1 MNKGI
6 SGDDNSGDDMEW
18 IGRLNQSI
26 KYIENNIEGVIDY
39 NEAAKIACC
48 STFHFQRMFSYI
60 AGVTLGEYIR
70 RRRMTK
76 AAFELVNSDIRIMD
90 LSLKYGYESPT
101 AFNRAFQAIHNI
113 SPSAARKK
121 GAKLKS
127 YPKLVFTATVKGDSE
142 MQYRIEDKK
151 GFRIVGIKKEIE
163 TEIEKNF
170 VIVPEFWKELM
181 KTDLFSKICKL
192 SNQIPYGILGV
203 TVYQDQN
210 NYHYYIAS
218 ATDEH
223 KPDGMVEHRIPA
235 STWAIFECDPSP
247 EAIQDLYRRFYTEW
261 LPFSGYEYAETQ
273 DIEVYPMP
281 DQSNKKVE
289 VWFSV
294 RESKK

>member
-1 MNKGI
+1 
-6 SGDDNSGDDMEW
+6 MEW
-18 IGRLNQSI
+18 IDRLNQSI
-26 KYIENNIEGVIDY
+26 IYIENNIEGEIDY

-60 AGVTLGEYIR
+60 AGVTLSEYIR

-76 AAFELVNSDIRIMD
+76 AAFELSNSDIKIMD
-90 LSLKYGYESPT
+90 LSLKYGYDSPT
-101 AFNRAFQAIHNI
+101 AFNRAFHAIHSI

-121 GAKLKS
+121 GSTLKS
-127 YPKLVFTATVKGDSE
+127 YPKLVFTATVKGASE

-163 TEIEKNF
+163 TDIEKNF
-170 VIVPEFWKELM
+170 VIVPEFWKEFM
-181 KTDLFSKICKL
+181 RADLFSHICNL
-192 SNQIPYGILGV
+192 SNQSPYGILGI

-210 NYHYYIAS
+210 NYHYYIAA
-218 ATDEH
+218 ATDEQ
-223 KPDGMVEHRIPA
+223 KPDGMTEHRIPA

-273 DIEVYPMP
+273 DIEVYPTP

-294 RESKK
+294 R